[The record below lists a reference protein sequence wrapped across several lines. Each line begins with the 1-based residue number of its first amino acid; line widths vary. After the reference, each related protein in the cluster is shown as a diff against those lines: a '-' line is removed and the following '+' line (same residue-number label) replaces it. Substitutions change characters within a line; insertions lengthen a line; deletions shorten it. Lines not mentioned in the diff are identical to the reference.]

1 MDEAD
6 RGPGPESPPRA
17 ADGTAGGVATA
28 RGGIARAFDPTR
40 TKPSDAGSL
49 RGIASKLYLTGATAV
64 VVMAAA
70 VLADLLIGVVQHGS
84 LQAYS
89 PVNTLLVSLLVG
101 GPIAYFWI
109 SQRMD
114 ATALRDEVARAMVAK
129 SAAADA
135 VEAAFEAI
143 VASEARYR
151 LIADN
156 VTDII
161 IQFDA
166 QQRIRYASPSCRQ
179 LGYAPEEM
187 TGRSVGAFIHPDD
200 LDLLRAVQARRLKAG
215 RDAPPALLE
224 CRILKKDGGVSWLEG
239 NTATVWGDADRP
251 VGAVTVLRLIDD
263 RKAAADAIS
272 ESEARYRMLA
282 DRSTDIIVRF
292 RLDETIEFVSP
303 SIRQLGYSPDDL
315 IGQPVGGVI
324 HPDDRSRAAL
334 QRAAVTQ
341 GYAQQPLVIRLR
353 HADGRWVWMEGSGA
367 VIVNVE
373 GEPPAVISALRNV
386 DDRVRAELELAA
398 SEAQFRLLAEN
409 ASDVISRCG
418 PDGVLT
424 YISPS
429 VKRVLG
435 YEPEELIGTKAF
447 RLINPDEG
455 AWVTEHLT
463 AAIRAGATGP
473 LDPFEYRAITKS
485 GETIWIEAGPSVV
498 RDAVTGRVL
507 ELQDC
512 MRDITAR
519 KVMEAELRRKHA
531 EAEAAAVAKAEF
543 LANIS
548 HELRTPLTGII
559 GFSALLDS
567 VEDLPET
574 ARTFVQRIS
583 TSSRALLGLVSDILD
598 YAKMDAGQV
607 ILDPQSVDPEALL
620 QEAIEVVGAQAQ
632 AKALRLRLRLE
643 VDGRLPPRVNLDG
656 QRLRQIVLNLLSN
669 AIKFTGSGEI
679 VVRAGYAR
687 RRGGVLSV
695 SVTDTGT
702 GIPEGRIEHLFER
715 FTQADSSVSRRHG
728 GTGLGLSICKAL
740 VELMG
745 GTIWVQSVEGQG
757 STFAFEVLAPVVRQT
772 AEGEETPEK
781 AEAPLAAAPDAPAPA
796 GVSRVLIVDDVA
808 LNRELIKTVLSV
820 LEIEVAEAEDGAEAL
835 SLTKSTRFDLILMDL
850 QMPIMGG
857 LEATR
862 AIRAESG
869 TNRNTPIVAVSANS
883 APSDVSACLAA
894 GMNDHIAK
902 PIGTA
907 ELIGKV
913 ARWTQRSATAA

>member
-1 MDEAD
+1 M
-6 RGPGPESPPRA
+6 
-17 ADGTAGGVATA
+17 A

-49 RGIASKLYLTGATAV
+49 RGIASKLYLTGATAF

-70 VLADLLIGVVQHGS
+70 VLLDILIMVIQHGS

-89 PVNTLLVSLLVG
+89 PVNTLVVSLLVG

-114 ATALRDEVARAMVAK
+114 ATALRDEVARAMAAQG
-129 SAAADA
+129 AAADA
-135 VEAAFEAI
+135 AEAAFEAT

-161 IQFDA
+161 IQFDL
-166 QQRIRYASPSCRQ
+166 QQRIHYASPSCRQ
-179 LGYAPEEM
+179 LGFTPEDLA
-187 TGRSVGAFIHPDD
+187 GRSLVEFIHPDD
-200 LDLLRAVQARRLKAG
+200 LGLLQAVQARRLQAG
-215 RDAPPALLE
+215 RKGPPTLLE
-224 CRILKKDGGVSWLEG
+224 CRLLKRDGGVSWVEG
-239 NTATVWGDADRP
+239 STATVWGDADRP

-263 RKAAADAIS
+263 RKAAADAVA

-282 DRSTDIIVRF
+282 DASTDIIVRF

-303 SIRQLGYSPDDL
+303 SVRQLGYESQDL
-315 IGQPVGGVI
+315 VGRKTTELM
-324 HPDDRSRAAL
+324 HPDDRIAAAERRAG
-334 QRAAVTQ
+334 AASGVPQ
-341 GYAQQPLVIRLR
+341 APAVMRIRHR
-353 HADGRWVWMEGSGA
+353 DGHWIWMESSSSG
-367 VIVNVE
+367 IVKSE
-373 GEPPAVISALRNV
+373 GQALAMLTSLRNV
-386 DDRVRAELELAA
+386 DDRVRAERELAA
-398 SEAQFRLLAEN
+398 SETQFRLLAEN

-418 PDGVLT
+418 PDGVVT

-463 AAIRAGATGP
+463 EAIRAGAIGP
-473 LDPFEYRAITKS
+473 LDPFEYRAIKKS
-485 GETIWIEAGPSVV
+485 GETIWIEASPSVV

-519 KVMEAELRRKHA
+519 KAMEAELRRKHA

-559 GFSALLDS
+559 GFSALLDG
-567 VEDLPET
+567 VEDLPAT

-632 AKALRLRLRLE
+632 AKALRLRLE
-643 VDGRLPPRVNLDG
+643 VDGRLPPRVSLDG

-679 VVRAGYAR
+679 VVRADYSR

-695 SVTDTGT
+695 NVTDTGA

-745 GTIWVQSVEGQG
+745 GTIWAQSVEGQG
-757 STFAFEVLAPVVRQT
+757 STFAFEVLAPVVHQEV
-772 AEGEETPEK
+772 AAEETL
-781 AEAPLAAAPDAPAPA
+781 AVAAVAPTASGA
-796 GVSRVLIVDDVA
+796 SRVLIVDDVA

-835 SLTKSTRFDLILMDL
+835 SLSRSTSFDLILMDL
-850 QMPIMGG
+850 QMPTMGG

-869 TNRNTPIVAVSANS
+869 VNRNTPIVAVSANS

-913 ARWTQRSATAA
+913 ARWTQRPATAA